1 MSVVSIGIYY
11 IWDYKLKK
19 YVFVDSFSNNNNLG
33 FPGGPVIESAL
44 RRRGHR
50 FDPWSGKIPRAMEQL
65 SPRTATA
72 DPVLWSLRAEATEA
86 CVCRACAPQQEKPLK
101 WEAPAHHN

>member
-1 MSVVSIGIYY
+1 MSVVSIGIYRF
-11 IWDYKLKK
+11 WDYKLKK
-19 YVFVDSFSNNNNLG
+19 YVFVDSLSNNNNLG

-44 RRRGHR
+44 QCRGHR

-65 SPRTATA
+65 SSHTTTT
-72 DPVLWSLRAEATEA
+72 DPVLQSLRTAATEA
-86 CVCRACAPQQEKPLK
+86 CVCRACSPQQEKPRK